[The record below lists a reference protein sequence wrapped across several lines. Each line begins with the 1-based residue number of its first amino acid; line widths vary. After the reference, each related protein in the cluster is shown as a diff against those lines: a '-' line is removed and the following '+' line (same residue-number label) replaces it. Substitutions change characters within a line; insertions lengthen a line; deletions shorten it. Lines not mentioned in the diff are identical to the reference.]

1 MREIIDDVHVGFVFY
16 VGSGFYMYGYIIYI
30 KWQK

>member
-16 VGSGFYMYGYIIYI
+16 VGSGVWVNFICMAILYI
-30 KWQK
+30 